1 MHAEETDREINRN
14 HTVQRI
20 TLQCRRTGSLSR
32 SLPLSLFLSLA
43 HLVSFHLS
51 LPLSLSP
58 HSQSLSSNGWGYTAK
73 EDLGARS
80 VCFFS
85 SLVCF
90 RSLPPGFPHELLIPA
105 LVLRMRRICLWG
117 RRNKGRENK
126 EQQGGK
132 FCKREWA
139 KRSFLFLQA
148 QARLV
153 REASCYWNKQC
164 LLLLFYVYYLV
175 SFLTRHIQNISLPPL
190 ELQLTVPAEHFS
202 KLRTFYFFK
211 SA

>member
-1 MHAEETDREINRN
+1 MFWNDNKWLESWFLNTHKQVR
-14 HTVQRI
+14 QRPI
-20 TLQCRRTGSLSR
+20 TSKNIAALRWQISPSP
-32 SLPLSLFLSLA
+32 S
-43 HLVSFHLS
+43 
-51 LPLSLSP
+51 LSLSP

-132 FCKREWA
+132 FYKREWA